1 MNRIDLSK
9 NVVYLAAP
17 KRLFYTPLFDRAYRY
32 LTKKA
37 IGVLDPRGMYKS
49 NQEWLATFEQ
59 KLSICDVMVVVSDNE
74 IVGKGVYLE
83 YNYFDDRYCKVYHY
97 VETGGS
103 VYLIPIKRMMVIDND
118 DWRDY
123 ATFEYQR

>member
-1 MNRIDLSK
+1 MSIDLSEK
-9 NVVYLAAP
+9 VAYLAAP
-17 KRLFYTPLFDRAYRY
+17 KRLFHTPLFDRAYSY

-49 NQEWLATFEQ
+49 NAEWLRMYEQ
-59 KLSICDVMVVVSDNE
+59 KLSICDVMVVVSDNQ

-83 YNYFDDRYCKVYHY
+83 YNYFVDRYCKVFHY

-123 ATFEYQR
+123 ATFEYERK

>member
-1 MNRIDLSK
+1 MNHIDLSK

-17 KRLFYTPLFDRAYRY
+17 KRLFTSSMFDRAYRY

-49 NQEWLATFEQ
+49 NDEWLRKYEQ
-59 KLSICDVMVVVSDNE
+59 KLSICDVMVIVSDNE

-83 YNYFDDRYCKVYHY
+83 YGYFVDRYCKVYHY
-97 VETGGS
+97 LEAGGKI
-103 VYLIPIKRMMVIDND
+103 LLMPIKRMLVIDND